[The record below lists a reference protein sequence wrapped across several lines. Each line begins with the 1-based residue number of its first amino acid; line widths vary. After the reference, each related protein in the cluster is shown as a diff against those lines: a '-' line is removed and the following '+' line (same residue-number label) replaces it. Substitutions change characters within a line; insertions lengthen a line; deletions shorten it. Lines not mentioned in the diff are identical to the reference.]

1 MGNELSRL
9 FDEVLIVPL
18 DSEFTSSLIDLYDD
32 VLNDDEFSI
41 DECIIFF
48 IRGRGSSIKS
58 ILQQAYETKYGD
70 ELRLPEVCYQL
81 YAQYMAYWYIC
92 HDEAKAD
99 DSRLDAAMTVRCM
112 MTLYRGCKGQ
122 MPSSLYVE
130 DMLNYVTQISHTSYC
145 SLDNQPRLDILG
157 QHLFTQEQKNDINL
171 FLMVKALAVKA
182 ARYDFGNLR
191 NKLVAI
197 NEDNPYLKA
206 YEIAARLA
214 GVAHWEYVMAKPE
227 LTIDDLLG
235 KYKSNK
241 MLATIRHELQEEKGY
256 TTMVPKR
263 ESSVIL
269 SYLYGG
275 SYADSLERQKFT
287 PSQFA
292 QYLFYEFISER
303 R

>member
-1 MGNELSRL
+1 MDNELSQL

-32 VLNDDEFSI
+32 VLNDDQFSI
-41 DECIIFF
+41 DDCILFF
-48 IRGRGSSIKS
+48 IRGCGNPIKG

-70 ELRLPEVCYQL
+70 VLELPEVCYQL

-92 HDEAKAD
+92 HDEAEAD
-99 DSRLDAAMTVRCM
+99 DSRLDAAMTVRCL
-112 MTLYRGCKGQ
+112 MTLHRGRKGQ

-130 DMLNYVTQISHTSYC
+130 DMLNYIKQMSHTSYH

-157 QHLFTQEQKNDINL
+157 QYLFTQEQKNDANL
-171 FLMVKALAVKA
+171 FLKVKTLAVKA
-182 ARYDFGNLR
+182 ARYDFVFLR
-191 NKLVAI
+191 NKLNVI
-197 NEDNPYLKA
+197 DGSNPYLKA
-206 YEIAARLA
+206 YEIAAKLA
-214 GVAHWEYVMAKPE
+214 GVAHWEYVMAEPE
-227 LTIDDLLG
+227 LTIDNLLG

-241 MLATIRHELQEEKGY
+241 MLATIKHELQGAETY
-256 TTMVPKR
+256 TATEPKR

-269 SYLYGG
+269 NYMRDG
-275 SYADSLERQKFT
+275 SYADTLERQKFT

-292 QYLFYEFISER
+292 QHLFYEFISER

>member
-1 MGNELSRL
+1 MDNELSRL

-32 VLNDDEFSI
+32 VLNDEKFSI
-41 DECIIFF
+41 DDCILFF
-48 IRGRGSSIKS
+48 IRGGGNPIKG

-70 ELRLPEVCYQL
+70 VLELPEVCYQL

-92 HDEAKAD
+92 HDEAETD
-99 DSRLDAAMTVRCM
+99 DGRLDAAMTVRCL
-112 MTLYRGCKGQ
+112 MTLHRGRKGE

-130 DMLNYVTQISHTSYC
+130 DMLNYIKQISHTSYH
-145 SLDNQPRLDILG
+145 SLDSQPRLDILG
-157 QHLFTQEQKNDINL
+157 QYLFTQEQKNDANL
-171 FLMVKALAVKA
+171 FFKVKALAVKA
-182 ARYDFGNLR
+182 ARYDFVFLR
-191 NKLVAI
+191 NKLNVI
-197 NEDNPYLKA
+197 DGSNPYLKA
-206 YEIAARLA
+206 YEIAAKLA
-214 GVAHWEYVMAKPE
+214 GIAHWEYVMAEPE
-227 LTIDDLLG
+227 LTIDNLLG

-241 MLATIRHELQEEKGY
+241 MLATIKHELQGAETY
-256 TTMVPKR
+256 TATEPKR

-269 SYLYGG
+269 NYLRDG

-303 R
+303 K

>member
-9 FDEVLIVPL
+9 FDEVLIIPL

-32 VLNDDEFSI
+32 VLNDDEFCI
-41 DECIIFF
+41 DECISFF

-92 HDEAKAD
+92 HDEAESD

-112 MTLYRGCKGQ
+112 MTLYRGCKWQ

-182 ARYDFGNLR
+182 ARYDFGHLR

-206 YEIAARLA
+206 YEIAERLA

-256 TTMVPKR
+256 TAKVPKR
-263 ESSVIL
+263 ESSVVL